1 MRDDMRA
8 VYDVCAELGRA
19 RRNHLD
25 MSSPHEGYAVMLEE
39 VHELW
44 DEVRRKDSVRNID
57 RMRAEACQVAAMA
70 IRFMTDIC
78 GEGTK

>member
-1 MRDDMRA
+1 MKPADIKAMQ
-8 VYDVCAELGRA
+8 DVEAELIRA
-19 RRNHLD
+19 RQNHWD
-25 MSSPHEGYAVMLEE
+25 MNSAHEGYAILLEE

-44 DEVRRKDSVRNID
+44 DEVRRKDDQHDLD

-78 GEGTK
+78 GED